1 MGTTTDAGNFDVIV
15 GDAAYIAAAIKG
27 KSKSNI
33 LGFAYTGTSGDYCL
47 ILARG

>member
-1 MGTTTDAGNFDVIV
+1 MGTTTDAGNFDVVV
-15 GDAAYIAAAIKG
+15 GNVTYVATAIKG

-33 LGFAYTGTSGDYCL
+33 LCLSYTGTPGDYCL